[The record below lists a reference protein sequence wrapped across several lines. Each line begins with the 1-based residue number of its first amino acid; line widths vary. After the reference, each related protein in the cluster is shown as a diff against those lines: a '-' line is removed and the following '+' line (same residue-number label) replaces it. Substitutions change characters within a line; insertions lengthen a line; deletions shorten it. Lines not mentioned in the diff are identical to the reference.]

1 VIVGR
6 AKLVIA
12 YSNEIEAN
20 SMVMRLVRHLLSIG
34 DESAVVRSARGSTE
48 EEKVD
53 PGHGLQNLWIRS
65 REQRAVP
72 NPVRFAGGQTP
83 SASI

>member
-20 SMVMRLVRHLLSIG
+20 SVTERLVWHLLSIN
-34 DESAVVRSARGSTE
+34 RR
-48 EEKVD
+48 
-53 PGHGLQNLWIRS
+53 
-65 REQRAVP
+65 
-72 NPVRFAGGQTP
+72 
-83 SASI
+83 